1 MRPEIGGRYQYCN
14 QIYISR
20 MEALRL
26 DKARPNI
33 ALVEENKAM
42 KQEIR
47 AMEDHHRK
55 QLAEV
60 KAALEQREQA
70 LAALRQQTESMEQQT
85 AQLQAAAAQAQSEA
99 AALREGSEKLQ
110 NQSARF
116 KRDYAALQ
124 EKYYKLNDSSRER
137 IAALQKE
144 LAAVHAENP
153 ESPQEQLQA
162 LQQEK
167 EDLQQK
173 LAAQKTRY
181 TRELSFWEE
190 KYRKFYDDAMLKI
203 SARDNAIAVLRRQN
217 QTDETEKLI
226 AAKNEEIS
234 VLRKELTE
242 RTQAFQREMSL
253 LEQRHR
259 KLYESAMAKLN
270 AKDREIAELRHRYET
285 SDMARATD
293 ALRQENERL
302 SNELEMRKDTHA
314 REIKTWQKRHKK
326 LYEDTMEQIRRLE
339 NELAAYRKE
348 EPGRKGFA
356 TPEEELLAWDM
367 EYQRELS
374 GWETQYR
381 KPAEDTSVQEENQP
395 VSLSDI
401 QSIARDEAHVG
412 KRIPAAQK
420 PAAKPA
426 VLSPVDVLRQ
436 ENEKL
441 RQALEA
447 EQQAHQQDKAALT
460 AEREK
465 LASQMLS
472 GLDQRDRIIEALQT
486 SLAAWQTSSAELRN
500 LCQPADREQGG
511 KA

>member
-1 MRPEIGGRYQYCN
+1 MRPETGGRYQYCN

-47 AMEDHHRK
+47 AMEEHHRK

-99 AALREGSEKLQ
+99 AALR
-110 NQSARF
+110 
-116 KRDYAALQ
+116 ALQ

-226 AAKNEEIS
+226 AAKNEEIT

-326 LYEDTMEQIRRLE
+326 LYEDTMEHISRLE

-356 TPEEELLAWDM
+356 TPEEELLAWDL